1 MGQQLYQHFGEEE
14 APFVAKLLDLVSRLE
29 QHYAPQLTEFLDPRQ
44 VLIARSVLGKAGVTY
59 YIGDAS
65 GQLEYARVLL
75 APDYYV
81 LDERD
86 FEMSLIEIAYQ
97 GKFSQLSHAQI
108 LGSLLNGLGL
118 KRQVIGDILVGQGY
132 AQVVVDQRFVPLIL
146 TNTDKMARTGVRL
159 KELDWSALMTAQD
172 SVMSELVLL
181 SSRRLDKL
189 VAAACR
195 LSRQQAQAL
204 IASNRVKLNYQL
216 VTKTDMKVDLG
227 DLVSVRGF
235 GRVRVTDDHGLT
247 RNQKHKLT
255 IEKTVK
261 R

>member
-1 MGQQLYQHFGEEE
+1 MDKQLYQHFRPEE
-14 APFVAKLLDLVSRLE
+14 APFVSKLLDLVSRME
-29 QHYAPQLTEFLDPRQ
+29 QNYAPQLTDFLDPRQ
-44 VLIARSVLGKAGVTY
+44 VLIARSVLGRAGVTY
-59 YIGDAS
+59 YIGDVG

-97 GKFSQLSHAQI
+97 GKFAQLSHSQI

-132 AQVVVDQRFVPLIL
+132 AQVVVDQRFVPFIL

-159 KELDWSALMTAQD
+159 KELDWTALMAVHEPVT
-172 SVMSELVLL
+172 SEVVLL
-181 SSRRLDKL
+181 SSRRLDQL
-189 VAAACR
+189 VAAAYR

-204 IASNRVKLNYQL
+204 IEAHRVKVNYQL
-216 VTKTDMKVDLG
+216 VTKTDGRIDLG

-235 GRVRVTDDHGLT
+235 GRVTVIADQGLT
-247 RNQKHKLT
+247 RHQKHKLT